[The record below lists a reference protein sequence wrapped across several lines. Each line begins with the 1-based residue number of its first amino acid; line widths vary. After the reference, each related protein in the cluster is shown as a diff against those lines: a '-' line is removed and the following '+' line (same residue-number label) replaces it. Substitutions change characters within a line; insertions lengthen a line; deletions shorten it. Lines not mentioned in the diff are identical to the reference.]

1 MSSSTRPELSF
12 AELDLPQHLQ
22 ETLSKVGY
30 EKPSPIQQATI
41 PVLLQGKDVVGM
53 AQTGTGKTAAF
64 ALPILAKIDLS
75 QAHTQALVLCPTR
88 ELAIQ
93 VAEAFQTYAAGMRG
107 FHVLPI
113 YGGQDMGRQLS
124 GLRRGAHV
132 VVGTP
137 GRLLD
142 HLNRK
147 TIDLSKL
154 KSLVLD
160 EADEMLRMG
169 FIDDVESILEN
180 TPKTRQ
186 VALFSAT
193 MPPPIRKV
201 AEKYL
206 NDPQEIRIQSAIST
220 NEDIEQFYW
229 LVQGTSKLDALTRIL
244 EVEDFDAMLIF
255 VRTKT
260 ATAELAEKLSARGF
274 AASALNG
281 DMNQAIRSR
290 TVEQLKNGQLDILV
304 ATDVAARGLDVD
316 RLSHVMNYDIPYDD
330 EAYVHRIGRT
340 GRAGRSG
347 KAILFVAPRERRLL
361 QSIEK
366 TTRKKITQME
376 LPTRGELIEKRSNAF
391 KEGIADTIRNGKLDF
406 FHKLISDL
414 VREHECTPEH
424 VAAAM
429 AYLLQ
434 KDRPLEPALEHE
446 SPRSDRA
453 GFAYGEPRESS
464 APRRSSREESTARPV
479 RTERAASA
487 PRAER
492 PARPVIEDNDEFED
506 RPAKPVRE
514 HRVSSDT
521 LFEQILSE
529 EEHEEAPR
537 AREVR
542 TPREARE
549 SRQTPGY
556 VSPHSPADDG
566 RAKPL
571 RDYPDIKMERFRI
584 HVGHNDGVTP
594 REVVGAIANE
604 ADIEGRYIGHIRIYD
619 DYCTVDLPS
628 GMPGEVMQILKKT
641 HVCSKPLLI
650 EPVNKPE
657 FERPSAKPAF
667 EKPAGYS
674 KDGFVKKE
682 GFVKKDGFKK
692 EGFSKPSFD
701 KPAFEKPAFEK
712 PSFKKEGYQR
722 DDATGG
728 EYKKPAFKKEGF
740 KSEGFKKEGFKKDG
754 FKSAGPAQDSFRRDG
769 AAKPAFKK
777 DGYEKPAY
785 PRSEPRTEGSG
796 KPAFEKPSFKKP
808 DFAKPDFKKTEFK
821 KPGFKRDTFA
831 KDGAATKPA
840 FRGLESTD
848 ITREVLER
856 FPAMEAPG
864 VRAARPIL
872 GLNGKPVKPKAKSKR
887 VDKDKGKRKTP
898 HGPKPE

>member
-12 AELDLPQHLQ
+12 AELDLPQFLQ
-22 ETLSKVGY
+22 DTLSKVGY

-64 ALPILAKIDLS
+64 ALPILAKIDLT
-75 QAHTQALVLCPTR
+75 QARTQALVLCPTR

-113 YGGQDMGRQLS
+113 YGGQEMGRQLT

-147 TIDLSKL
+147 TIDLSQL
-154 KSLVLD
+154 NTLVLD

-169 FIDDVESILEN
+169 FIDDVEAILEN

-193 MPPPIRKV
+193 MPAPIRAV

-206 NDPQEIRIQSAIST
+206 TDPQEIRIQSAIST

-244 EVEDFDAMLIF
+244 EVEEFDAMLIF

-260 ATAELAEKLSARGF
+260 STVDLAEKLSARGF
-274 AASALNG
+274 AASPLNG
-281 DMNQAIRSR
+281 DMNQAIRTR

-391 KEGIADTIRNGKLDF
+391 KEGIADTIRDGKLDF
-406 FHKLISDL
+406 FHKLVSDL

-434 KDRPLEPALEHE
+434 KDRPLEPATGGDM
-446 SPRSDRA
+446 PRSDRE
-453 GFAYGEPRESS
+453 GFSYGEPRGRSEST
-464 APRRSSREESTARPV
+464 PRRPRED
-479 RTERAASA
+479 SA

-492 PARPVIEDNDEFED
+492 SASSTATRSFEERAPAPRAERAPRPAVPVDDEFED
-506 RPAKPVRE
+506 DLRPAKRSNAE
-514 HRVSSDT
+514 RVPTDT
-521 LFEQILSE
+521 LFEQILAE
-529 EEHEEAPR
+529 EVPEFEERPRRAPR
-537 AREVR
+537 EERE
-542 TPREARE
+542 PREHVQRHNPAEDGKAR
-549 SRQTPGY
+549 
-556 VSPHSPADDG
+556 
-566 RAKPL
+566 PL
-571 RDYPDIKMERFRI
+571 RDYPDISMERFRI
-584 HVGHNDGVTP
+584 HVGHKDGVTP
-594 REVVGAIANE
+594 REVLGAIANE
-604 ADIEGRYIGHIRIYD
+604 AEIEGRYIGHIRIYD
-619 DYCTVDLPS
+619 DYSTVDLPS
-628 GMPGEVMQILKKT
+628 GMPKEVMQILQKT
-641 HVCSKPLLI
+641 HVCRKPLMI
-650 EPVNKPE
+650 EPVTKP
-657 FERPSAKPAF
+657 FAAPGHYARDAAAAPKPAY
-667 EKPAGYS
+667 EKPAY
-674 KDGFVKKE
+674 E
-682 GFVKKDGFKK
+682 
-692 EGFSKPSFD
+692 KPSY
-701 KPAFEKPAFEK
+701 EKPA
-712 PSFKKEGYQR
+712 
-722 DDATGG
+722 
-728 EYKKPAFKKEGF
+728 
-740 KSEGFKKEGFKKDG
+740 FKKEGFKKDG
-754 FKSAGPAQDSFRRDG
+754 FEKPAFRKDG
-769 AAKPAFKK
+769 FEKPAFKK
-777 DGYEKPAY
+777 NGFEKPAFKK
-785 PRSEPRTEGSG
+785 EGFKKDSFS
-796 KPAFEKPSFKKP
+796 KPAF
-808 DFAKPDFKKTEFK
+808 
-821 KPGFKRDTFA
+821 R
-831 KDGAATKPA
+831 KDGDTKPA
-840 FRGLESTD
+840 FHNVESKD

-856 FPAMEAPG
+856 FPDLEAPG
-864 VRAARPIL
+864 IRKVPRPVL
-872 GLNGKPVKPKAKSKR
+872 KANPDAVGGDKPVRVKAPGAKVKPKSKR
-887 VDKDKGKRKTP
+887 VDKDKGKRRTP
-898 HGPKPE
+898 IPPKAE

>member
-12 AELDLPQHLQ
+12 AELDLPQFLQ
-22 ETLSKVGY
+22 DTLSKVGY

-41 PVLLQGKDVVGM
+41 PVLLQGQDVVGM

-75 QAHTQALVLCPTR
+75 KSHTQALVLCPTR

-124 GLRRGAHV
+124 ALRRGAHV

-147 TIDLSKL
+147 TIDLSQL
-154 KSLVLD
+154 STLVLD

-193 MPPPIRKV
+193 MPGPIRSV
-201 AEKYL
+201 AAKYL
-206 NDPQEIRIQSAIST
+206 SNPQEIRIESAIST

-244 EVEDFDAMLIF
+244 EVEEFDAMLIF

-260 ATAELAEKLSARGF
+260 STVDLADKLSARGF
-274 AASALNG
+274 AASPLNG
-281 DMNQAIRSR
+281 DMNQSIRTR
-290 TVEQLKNGQLDILV
+290 TVEQLKNGQLDIIV

-361 QSIEK
+361 NSIEK

-376 LPTRGELIEKRSNAF
+376 LPTRGELIEKRSAAF
-391 KEGIADTIRNGKLDF
+391 KEGISETITNGKLDF
-406 FHKLISDL
+406 FHKLVADL

-434 KDRPLEPALEHE
+434 KDRPLEPSHSGREA
-446 SPRSDRA
+446 PRSDRA
-453 GFAYGEPRESS
+453 NFAYNDTQGRNEPSS
-464 APRRSSREESTARPV
+464 RRASPDNKARPERAARPERSERPVPAERAPRRVPVDKQLQEILTEEPLFNDTP
-479 RTERAASA
+479 TRA
-487 PRAER
+487 PH
-492 PARPVIEDNDEFED
+492 
-506 RPAKPVRE
+506 RE
-514 HRVSSDT
+514 H
-521 LFEQILSE
+521 
-529 EEHEEAPR
+529 
-537 AREVR
+537 
-542 TPREARE
+542 
-549 SRQTPGY
+549 
-556 VSPHSPADDG
+556 SPVDDG

-571 RDYPDIKMERFRI
+571 RDYPDIPMERFRI
-584 HVGHNDGVTP
+584 HVGHKDGVTP

-604 ADIEGRYIGHIRIYD
+604 AEIEGRYIGHIRIYD
-619 DYCTVDLPS
+619 DYCTVDLPG
-628 GMPGEVMQILKKT
+628 GMPKEVMQILQKT
-641 HVCSKPLLI
+641 HVCRKPLMI
-650 EPVNKPE
+650 ESV
-657 FERPSAKPAF
+657 AKPQRSIGKAATDSGASAA
-667 EKPAGYS
+667 P
-674 KDGFVKKE
+674 KKE
-682 GFVKKDGFKK
+682 
-692 EGFSKPSFD
+692 
-701 KPAFEKPAFEK
+701 
-712 PSFKKEGYQR
+712 SFKKE
-722 DDATGG
+722 D
-728 EYKKPAFKKEGF
+728 
-740 KSEGFKKEGFKKDG
+740 FKKEGFKKEA
-754 FKSAGPAQDSFRRDG
+754 FKKESFKKPIASEAEFKKADFK
-769 AAKPAFKK
+769 KPAFKK
-777 DGYEKPAY
+777 DADAKQNPGKAEFSKPN
-785 PRSEPRTEGSG
+785 
-796 KPAFEKPSFKKP
+796 
-808 DFAKPDFKKTEFK
+808 
-821 KPGFKRDTFA
+821 
-831 KDGAATKPA
+831 
-840 FRGLESTD
+840 FRGAESKD
-848 ITREVLER
+848 ITREVLDT
-856 FPAMEAPG
+856 FPDLDAP
-864 VRAARPIL
+864 VATADRPTGKL
-872 GLNGKPVKPKAKSKR
+872 GLPDGAAKSTKPKKAKSKR
-887 VDKDKGKRKTP
+887 VDKDKGKRRGPSGKTP
-898 HGPKPE
+898 AE

>member
-169 FIDDVESILEN
+169 FIDDVEAILEN

-260 ATAELAEKLSARGF
+260 STVELAEKLSARGF
-274 AASALNG
+274 AASPLNG

-434 KDRPLEPALEHE
+434 KDRPLEPAFEHE

-479 RTERAASA
+479 RTERAAPAPA

-492 PARPVIEDNDEFED
+492 PARPVVEDNDEFED

-521 LFEQILSE
+521 LFEQILADDE
-529 EEHEEAPR
+529 QEHDEAPR

-542 TPREARE
+542 APREARE

-556 VSPHSPADDG
+556 VSPHSPAEDG

-628 GMPGEVMQILKKT
+628 GMPAEVMQVLKRT

-650 EPVNKPE
+650 EPVN
-657 FERPSAKPAF
+657 KPAF

-692 EGFSKPSFD
+692 EGFSKPSFQKPSSESRSFD

-712 PSFKKEGYQR
+712 PS
-722 DDATGG
+722 
-728 EYKKPAFKKEGF
+728 
-740 KSEGFKKEGFKKDG
+740 FKKEGFKKDG
-754 FKSAGPAQDSFRRDG
+754 FKSAGPAQDSFRKDG
-769 AAKPAFKK
+769 ASKPAFKK

-785 PRSEPRTEGSG
+785 AKPAYAKSETGTEGSG
-796 KPAFEKPSFKKP
+796 KPAYAKPAYEKPGFKKS
-808 DFAKPDFKKTEFK
+808 DSSKPDFKKAEFKKPEFK

-831 KDGAATKPA
+831 KDGAAKPA
-840 FRGLESTD
+840 FHGVESKD

-864 VRAARPIL
+864 IRAARPIL

>member
-12 AELDLPQHLQ
+12 AELDLPQFLQ
-22 ETLSKVGY
+22 DTLSKVGY

-41 PVLLQGKDVVGM
+41 PVLLQGQDVVGM

-75 QAHTQALVLCPTR
+75 KSHTQALVLCPTR

-124 GLRRGAHV
+124 ALRRGAHV

-147 TIDLSKL
+147 TIDLSQL
-154 KSLVLD
+154 STLVLD

-193 MPPPIRKV
+193 MPGPIRSV
-201 AEKYL
+201 AAKYL
-206 NDPQEIRIQSAIST
+206 SNPQEIRIESAIST

-244 EVEDFDAMLIF
+244 EVEEFDAMLIF

-260 ATAELAEKLSARGF
+260 STVDLADKLSARGF
-274 AASALNG
+274 AASPLNG
-281 DMNQAIRSR
+281 DMNQSIRTR
-290 TVEQLKNGQLDILV
+290 TVEQLKNGQLDIIV

-361 QSIEK
+361 NSIEK

-376 LPTRGELIEKRSNAF
+376 LPTRGELIEKRSAAF
-391 KEGIADTIRNGKLDF
+391 KEGISETITNGKLDF
-406 FHKLISDL
+406 FHKLVADL

-434 KDRPLEPALEHE
+434 KDRPLEPSHSGREA
-446 SPRSDRA
+446 PRSDRA
-453 GFAYGEPRESS
+453 NFAYNDTQGRNEPSS
-464 APRRSSREESTARPV
+464 RRASPDNKARPERAARPERSERSVPAERAPRRVPVDKQLQEILTEEPLFNDTPTR
-479 RTERAASA
+479 A
-487 PRAER
+487 PR
-492 PARPVIEDNDEFED
+492 
-506 RPAKPVRE
+506 RE
-514 HRVSSDT
+514 H
-521 LFEQILSE
+521 
-529 EEHEEAPR
+529 
-537 AREVR
+537 
-542 TPREARE
+542 
-549 SRQTPGY
+549 
-556 VSPHSPADDG
+556 SPVDDG

-571 RDYPDIKMERFRI
+571 RDYPDIPMERFRI
-584 HVGHNDGVTP
+584 HVGHKDGVTP

-604 ADIEGRYIGHIRIYD
+604 AEIEGRYIGHIRIYD
-619 DYCTVDLPS
+619 DYCTVDLPG
-628 GMPGEVMQILKKT
+628 GMPKEVMQILQKT
-641 HVCSKPLLI
+641 HVCRKPLMI
-650 EPVNKPE
+650 ESV
-657 FERPSAKPAF
+657 AKPQRSIGKAAADNAASAA
-667 EKPAGYS
+667 P
-674 KDGFVKKE
+674 KKE
-682 GFVKKDGFKK
+682 
-692 EGFSKPSFD
+692 
-701 KPAFEKPAFEK
+701 
-712 PSFKKEGYQR
+712 SFKK
-722 DDATGG
+722 
-728 EYKKPAFKKEGF
+728 
-740 KSEGFKKEGFKKDG
+740 EGFKKEGFKKEA
-754 FKSAGPAQDSFRRDG
+754 FKKESFKKPIASEEEFKKADFK
-769 AAKPAFKK
+769 KPAFKK
-777 DGYEKPAY
+777 DAD
-785 PRSEPRTEGSG
+785 
-796 KPAFEKPSFKKP
+796 AKPSPGKAEFSKP
-808 DFAKPDFKKTEFK
+808 N
-821 KPGFKRDTFA
+821 
-831 KDGAATKPA
+831 
-840 FRGLESTD
+840 FRGAESKD
-848 ITREVLER
+848 ITREVLDT
-856 FPAMEAPG
+856 FPDLDAP
-864 VRAARPIL
+864 VSKADRPSGKL
-872 GLNGKPVKPKAKSKR
+872 GLPDGATKSAKPKKAKSKR
-887 VDKDKGKRKTP
+887 VDKDKGKRRGPSGKTP
-898 HGPKPE
+898 AE

>member
-12 AELDLPQHLQ
+12 AELDLPQFLQ
-22 ETLSKVGY
+22 DTLSKVGY

-75 QAHTQALVLCPTR
+75 KSHTQALVLCPTR

-113 YGGQDMGRQLS
+113 YGGQDMGRQLT

-147 TIDLSKL
+147 TIDLSHL
-154 KSLVLD
+154 NTLVLD

-169 FIDDVESILEN
+169 FIDDVEAILEN

-193 MPPPIRKV
+193 MPGPIRSV

-206 NDPQEIRIQSAIST
+206 REPQEIRIQSAIST

-260 ATAELAEKLSARGF
+260 STVDLAEKLSARGF
-274 AASALNG
+274 AASPLNG
-281 DMNQAIRSR
+281 DMNQAIRTR

-361 QSIEK
+361 ASIEK

-376 LPTRGELIEKRSNAF
+376 LPTRGELIEKRSAAF
-391 KEGIADTIRNGKLDF
+391 KEGISETITSGKLDF
-406 FHKLISDL
+406 FHKLVADL

-434 KDRPLEPALEHE
+434 KDRPLEPSFSGVET
-446 SPRSDRA
+446 PRSDRA
-453 GFAYGEPRESS
+453 NFAYSDTQGRTDPS
-464 APRRSSREESTARPV
+464 PRRANADSKPRAERSVKTERTERPV
-479 RTERAASA
+479 RTERAPRRVPAETELQDILNEESASTSRP
-487 PRAER
+487 PR
-492 PARPVIEDNDEFED
+492 
-506 RPAKPVRE
+506 RE
-514 HRVSSDT
+514 H
-521 LFEQILSE
+521 
-529 EEHEEAPR
+529 
-537 AREVR
+537 
-542 TPREARE
+542 
-549 SRQTPGY
+549 
-556 VSPHSPADDG
+556 SPEDDG

-571 RDYPDIKMERFRI
+571 RDYPDIPMERFRI
-584 HVGHNDGVTP
+584 HVGHKDGVTP

-604 ADIEGRYIGHIRIYD
+604 AEIEGRYIGHIRIYD
-619 DYCTVDLPS
+619 DYCTVDLPG
-628 GMPGEVMQILKKT
+628 GMPKEVMQILQKT
-641 HVCSKPLLI
+641 HVCSKPLMI
-650 EPVNKPE
+650 ESV
-657 FERPSAKPAF
+657 AKPQRA
-667 EKPAGYS
+667 
-674 KDGFVKKE
+674 
-682 GFVKKDGFKK
+682 
-692 EGFSKPSFD
+692 FSKPAAAADESSQ
-701 KPAFEKPAFEK
+701 AE
-712 PSFKKEGYQR
+712 FKKPE
-722 DDATGG
+722 
-728 EYKKPAFKKEGF
+728 
-740 KSEGFKKEGFKKDG
+740 
-754 FKSAGPAQDSFRRDG
+754 
-769 AAKPAFKK
+769 
-777 DGYEKPAY
+777 
-785 PRSEPRTEGSG
+785 
-796 KPAFEKPSFKKP
+796 FKKP
-808 DFAKPDFKKTEFK
+808 DFKKPEFKKPEFKKSEFKKPDFKKSEFKKPEFKKTEFK
-821 KPGFKRDTFA
+821 KPAFKKGPDVAPRTAKPEFA
-831 KDGAATKPA
+831 KPN
-840 FRGLESTD
+840 FRGVESTD
-848 ITREVLER
+848 ITREVLDT
-856 FPAMEAPG
+856 FPDLEAPG
-864 VRAARPIL
+864 IRTAKPSLKSGLADAAAKKA
-872 GLNGKPVKPKAKSKR
+872 KPRKAKSKR
-887 VDKDKGKRKTP
+887 VDKDKGKRRGPSGKTP
-898 HGPKPE
+898 D

>member
-12 AELDLPQHLQ
+12 AELDLPQFLQ
-22 ETLSKVGY
+22 DTLSKVGY

-41 PVLLQGKDVVGM
+41 PVLLQGQDVVGM

-75 QAHTQALVLCPTR
+75 KSHTQALVLCPTR

-124 GLRRGAHV
+124 ALRRGAHV

-147 TIDLSKL
+147 TIDLSQL
-154 KSLVLD
+154 STLVLD

-180 TPKTRQ
+180 TPKSRQ

-193 MPPPIRKV
+193 MPGPIRSV
-201 AEKYL
+201 AAKYL
-206 NDPQEIRIQSAIST
+206 SNPQEIRIESAIST

-244 EVEDFDAMLIF
+244 EVEEFDAMLIF

-260 ATAELAEKLSARGF
+260 STVDLAEKLSARGF
-274 AASALNG
+274 AASPLNG
-281 DMNQAIRSR
+281 DMNQTIRTR

-361 QSIEK
+361 NSIEK

-376 LPTRGELIEKRSNAF
+376 LPTRGELIEKRSAAF
-391 KEGIADTIRNGKLDF
+391 KEGISETITNGKLDF
-406 FHKLISDL
+406 FHKLVADL

-434 KDRPLEPALEHE
+434 KDRPLEPSHSGREA
-446 SPRSDRA
+446 PRSDRA
-453 GFAYGEPRESS
+453 NFAYSDTQGRSEPSQRRASPDTKPRPDRNARPERSERPAPAER
-464 APRRSSREESTARPV
+464 APRRVPVDNQLQEILTEEPLFNDTPTKSPRRE
-479 RTERAASA
+479 
-487 PRAER
+487 
-492 PARPVIEDNDEFED
+492 
-506 RPAKPVRE
+506 
-514 HRVSSDT
+514 
-521 LFEQILSE
+521 
-529 EEHEEAPR
+529 
-537 AREVR
+537 
-542 TPREARE
+542 
-549 SRQTPGY
+549 
-556 VSPHSPADDG
+556 HSPADDG

-571 RDYPDIKMERFRI
+571 RDYPDIPMERFRI
-584 HVGHNDGVTP
+584 HVGHKDGVTP

-604 ADIEGRYIGHIRIYD
+604 AEIEGRYIGHIRIYD
-619 DYCTVDLPS
+619 EYCTVDLPG
-628 GMPGEVMQILKKT
+628 GMPKEVMQILQKT
-641 HVCSKPLLI
+641 HVCSKPLMI
-650 EPVNKPE
+650 ESVAKPQ
-657 FERPSAKPAF
+657 RSSAKSATDNPASVA
-667 EKPAGYS
+667 P
-674 KDGFVKKE
+674 KK
-682 GFVKKDGFKK
+682 
-692 EGFSKPSFD
+692 
-701 KPAFEKPAFEK
+701 
-712 PSFKKEGYQR
+712 
-722 DDATGG
+722 
-728 EYKKPAFKKEGF
+728 
-740 KSEGFKKEGFKKDG
+740 EGFKKEGFKKEG
-754 FKSAGPAQDSFRRDG
+754 FKKESFKKPIVNKDEFKKDEFK
-769 AAKPAFKK
+769 KPAFKK
-777 DGYEKPAY
+777 DTDAKPH
-785 PRSEPRTEGSG
+785 
-796 KPAFEKPSFKKP
+796 PSKA
-808 DFAKPDFKKTEFK
+808 DFAKPN
-821 KPGFKRDTFA
+821 
-831 KDGAATKPA
+831 
-840 FRGLESTD
+840 FRGVESKD
-848 ITREVLER
+848 ITREVLDT
-856 FPAMEAPG
+856 FPDLEAPG
-864 VRAARPIL
+864 VRAARPA
-872 GLNGKPVKPKAKSKR
+872 GKLSLSDSAAKKEKPKKAKSKR
-887 VDKDKGKRKTP
+887 VDKDKGKRRGPSGNTP
-898 HGPKPE
+898 AE

>member
-12 AELDLPQHLQ
+12 AELDLPQFLQ
-22 ETLSKVGY
+22 DTLNKVGY

-64 ALPILAKIDLS
+64 ALPILAKIDLT
-75 QAHTQALVLCPTR
+75 QARTQALVLCPTR

-113 YGGQDMGRQLS
+113 YGGQDMGRQLT

-154 KSLVLD
+154 NTLVLD

-169 FIDDVESILEN
+169 FIDDVEAILEN

-193 MPPPIRKV
+193 MPAPIRAV

-206 NDPQEIRIQSAIST
+206 TDPQEIRIQSAIST

-260 ATAELAEKLSARGF
+260 STVDLAEKLSARGF
-274 AASALNG
+274 AASPLNG
-281 DMNQAIRSR
+281 DMNQAIRTR

-406 FHKLISDL
+406 FHKLVSDL

-434 KDRPLEPALEHE
+434 KDRPLEPATGGDL
-446 SPRSDRA
+446 PRSDRE
-453 GFAYGEPRESS
+453 GFSYGEPRGRSEST
-464 APRRSSREESTARPV
+464 PRRPREE
-479 RTERAASA
+479 SA

-492 PARPVIEDNDEFED
+492 PAYPAESRAPAPRPERAPRPAAAPVDDEFD
-506 RPAKPVRE
+506 DDLRPAKRSNAE
-514 HRVSSDT
+514 RVPADT
-521 LFEQILSE
+521 LFEQILAE
-529 EEHEEAPR
+529 EMPEFEERPRRAPR
-537 AREVR
+537 EERE
-542 TPREARE
+542 PREHVQR
-549 SRQTPGY
+549 
-556 VSPHSPADDG
+556 HNPAEDG

-571 RDYPDIKMERFRI
+571 RDYPDISMERFRI
-584 HVGHNDGVTP
+584 HVGHKDGVTP
-594 REVVGAIANE
+594 REVLGAIANE
-604 ADIEGRYIGHIRIYD
+604 AEIEGRYIGHIRIYD
-619 DYCTVDLPS
+619 DYSTVDLPS
-628 GMPGEVMQILKKT
+628 GMPKEVMQILQKT
-641 HVCSKPLLI
+641 HVCRKPLMI
-650 EPVNKPE
+650 EPVTKP
-657 FERPSAKPAF
+657 FAAPGHYARDAAAAPKPAY
-667 EKPAGYS
+667 E
-674 KDGFVKKE
+674 
-682 GFVKKDGFKK
+682 
-692 EGFSKPSFD
+692 
-701 KPAFEKPAFEK
+701 
-712 PSFKKEGYQR
+712 
-722 DDATGG
+722 
-728 EYKKPAFKKEGF
+728 KPAFKKEGF
-740 KSEGFKKEGFKKDG
+740 KKEGFKKPDFKKDG
-754 FKSAGPAQDSFRRDG
+754 YSKPTFNKDG
-769 AAKPAFKK
+769 AKPEGFVKPAFKK
-777 DGYEKPAY
+777 DGYEKPAFKKDGF
-785 PRSEPRTEGSG
+785 E
-796 KPAFEKPSFKKP
+796 KPAFKKEGFEKPAFKKDGFKKP
-808 DFAKPDFKKTEFK
+808 DFK
-821 KPGFKRDTFA
+821 
-831 KDGAATKPA
+831 KDGYTKPA
-840 FRGLESTD
+840 FKKDGDTKPAFHNVESKD

-856 FPAMEAPG
+856 FPDLEAPG
-864 VRAARPIL
+864 IRKAPRPVL
-872 GLNGKPVKPKAKSKR
+872 KANPDAVGGDKPVRVRVKAPGAKVKPKSKR
-887 VDKDKGKRKTP
+887 VDKDKGKRRTP
-898 HGPKPE
+898 IPPKAE

>member
-12 AELDLPQHLQ
+12 AELDLPQFLQ
-22 ETLSKVGY
+22 DTLSKVGY

-41 PVLLQGKDVVGM
+41 PVLLQGHDVVGM

-75 QAHTQALVLCPTR
+75 KSHTQALVLCPTR

-124 GLRRGAHV
+124 ALRRGAHV

-147 TIDLSKL
+147 TIDLSQL
-154 KSLVLD
+154 NTLVLD

-193 MPPPIRKV
+193 MPGPIRSV
-201 AEKYL
+201 AAKYL
-206 NDPQEIRIQSAIST
+206 SNPQEIRIESAIST

-244 EVEDFDAMLIF
+244 EVEEFDAMLIF

-260 ATAELAEKLSARGF
+260 STVDLAEKLSARGF
-274 AASALNG
+274 AASPLNG
-281 DMNQAIRSR
+281 DMNQAIRTR

-361 QSIEK
+361 NSIEK

-376 LPTRGELIEKRSNAF
+376 LPTRGELIEKRSAAF
-391 KEGIADTIRNGKLDF
+391 KEGISETITNGKLDF
-406 FHKLISDL
+406 FHKLVADL

-434 KDRPLEPALEHE
+434 KDRPLEPSHGGREA
-446 SPRSDRA
+446 PRSDRA
-453 GFAYGEPRESS
+453 NFAYNDTQGRNEPSS
-464 APRRSSREESTARPV
+464 RRASPDNDTRPERSARPERSERPVKTERAPRRVPVDSQLKEILTEEPLFNDTP
-479 RTERAASA
+479 THA
-487 PRAER
+487 PR
-492 PARPVIEDNDEFED
+492 
-506 RPAKPVRE
+506 RE
-514 HRVSSDT
+514 
-521 LFEQILSE
+521 
-529 EEHEEAPR
+529 
-537 AREVR
+537 
-542 TPREARE
+542 
-549 SRQTPGY
+549 
-556 VSPHSPADDG
+556 HSPADDG

-571 RDYPDIKMERFRI
+571 RDYPDIPMERFRI
-584 HVGHNDGVTP
+584 HVGHKDGVTP

-604 ADIEGRYIGHIRIYD
+604 AEIEGRYIGHIRIYD
-619 DYCTVDLPS
+619 DYCTVDLPG
-628 GMPGEVMQILKKT
+628 GMPQEVMQILQKT
-641 HVCSKPLLI
+641 HVCSKPLMI
-650 EPVNKPE
+650 ESV
-657 FERPSAKPAF
+657 AKPQRSLGKSATDSATSAA
-667 EKPAGYS
+667 P
-674 KDGFVKKE
+674 
-682 GFVKKDGFKK
+682 KK
-692 EGFSKPSFD
+692 EGFSK
-701 KPAFEKPAFEK
+701 
-712 PSFKKEGYQR
+712 
-722 DDATGG
+722 
-728 EYKKPAFKKEGF
+728 
-740 KSEGFKKEGFKKDG
+740 EGFKKEGFNKE
-754 FKSAGPAQDSFRRDG
+754 S
-769 AAKPAFKK
+769 FKK
-777 DGYEKPAY
+777 E
-785 PRSEPRTEGSG
+785 
-796 KPAFEKPSFKKP
+796 SFKKP
-808 DFAKPDFKKTEFK
+808 IVNKEEFK
-821 KPGFKRDTFA
+821 KDEFKKGEHKR
-831 KDGAATKPA
+831 PA
-840 FRGLESTD
+840 FKNEADAKPHPGKADFSKPNFRGVESKD
-848 ITREVLER
+848 ITREVLDT
-856 FPAMEAPG
+856 FPDLDAPSA
-864 VRAARPIL
+864 RAARPTGKL
-872 GLNGKPVKPKAKSKR
+872 GLPEGAAKKVKPKKAKSKR
-887 VDKDKGKRKTP
+887 VDKDKGKRRGPSGKTQA
-898 HGPKPE
+898 E

>member
-12 AELDLPQHLQ
+12 AELDLPQFLQ
-22 ETLSKVGY
+22 DTLNKVGY

-64 ALPILAKIDLS
+64 ALPILAKIDVT
-75 QAHTQALVLCPTR
+75 QARTQALVLCPTR

-107 FHVLPI
+107 FNVLPI

-154 KSLVLD
+154 NTLVLD

-169 FIDDVESILEN
+169 FIDDVEAILEN

-206 NDPQEIRIQSAIST
+206 NDPQEIRIQSAITT

-260 ATAELAEKLSARGF
+260 STVDLAEKLSARGF
-274 AASALNG
+274 AASPLNG
-281 DMNQAIRSR
+281 DMNQTLRTR

-304 ATDVAARGLDVD
+304 ATDVAARGLDVE

-391 KEGIADTIRNGKLDF
+391 KEGIADTIQNGKLDF
-406 FHKLISDL
+406 FHKLVSDL
-414 VREHECTPEH
+414 VKEHECTPEH

-434 KDRPLEPALEHE
+434 KDRPLEPTLGHE
-446 SPRSDRA
+446 SPRSDRE
-453 GFAYGEPRESS
+453 GFAYGEPKGGSRESS
-464 APRRSSREESTARPV
+464 RESSSDRAPRRPREESPRPV
-479 RTERAASA
+479 RTERPA
-487 PRAER
+487 PVSRVQTETF
-492 PARPVIEDNDEFED
+492 DNDEFD
-506 RPAKPVRE
+506 DTPKKPVRE
-514 HRVSSDT
+514 KRVPSET
-521 LFEQILSE
+521 MFEQILADEDPSE
-529 EEHEEAPR
+529 DVPR
-537 AREVR
+537 SYEPRV
-542 TPREARE
+542 PREP
-549 SRQTPGY
+549 RQTPGY
-556 VSPHSPADDG
+556 VSSHNPADDG

-584 HVGHNDGVTP
+584 HVGHKDGVTP

-604 ADIEGRYIGHIRIYD
+604 AEIEGRYIGHIRIYD
-619 DYCTVDLPS
+619 DYCTVDLPG
-628 GMPGEVMQILKKT
+628 GMPPEVMQILKKT
-641 HVCSKPLLI
+641 HVCSKPLMI
-650 EPVNKPE
+650 EPMGKTTYD
-657 FERPSAKPAF
+657 KPAAAS
-667 EKPAGYS
+667 EGGNAAGYN
-674 KDGFVKKE
+674 KEGFVKKE
-682 GFVKKDGFKK
+682 GFKSSSGAAQDSFRKEGYSKPSFSKDGFKK
-692 EGFSKPSFD
+692 PEFRKTEFKKPEYK
-701 KPAFEKPAFEK
+701 KPGAEKSGFEKPAFEK
-712 PSFKKEGYQR
+712 RSFDKPKFE
-722 DDATGG
+722 
-728 EYKKPAFKKEGF
+728 KPAFG
-740 KSEGFKKEGFKKDG
+740 KSE
-754 FKSAGPAQDSFRRDG
+754 
-769 AAKPAFKK
+769 
-777 DGYEKPAY
+777 
-785 PRSEPRTEGSG
+785 
-796 KPAFEKPSFKKP
+796 FKKP
-808 DFAKPDFKKTEFK
+808 EFKKPEFK
-821 KPGFKRDTFA
+821 KPGFKSDKFA
-831 KDGAATKPA
+831 KDGESKPS
-840 FRGLESTD
+840 FRGVESTD

-856 FPAMEAPG
+856 FPSMEAPG
-864 VRAARPIL
+864 SRAPRPTL
-872 GLNGKPVKPKAKSKR
+872 KANLDATGKPAKSKSAKPKAKSKR
-887 VDKDKGKRKTP
+887 VDKNKGKRKVP
-898 HGPKPE
+898 SDKPRT